1 MTPARRYNQSWL
13 PSIFNDFF
21 DNDWFDRS
29 ASTVPAIN
37 VLEDEK
43 GYNLELAA
51 PGLTKDDFQVS
62 LDEDNDLVIKMEKKE
77 ESKDENKDEGKK
89 KGRYLRHEFS
99 YAKFQQTMVL
109 PDDVD
114 REKISATVQNGV
126 LKVTLPK
133 IENKE
138 VPQSKK
144 MIEIK

>member
-1 MTPARRYNQSWL
+1 MVPARRYNHNWL
-13 PSIFNDFF
+13 PSIFDDFF
-21 DNDWFDRS
+21 DNDWFDVRS
-29 ASTVPAIN
+29 SAAVPAMN

-43 GYNLELAA
+43 GYNLEIAA
-51 PGLTKDDFQVS
+51 PGLTKNDFQIS

-77 ESKDENKDEGKK
+77 ENKDEDKK
-89 KGRYLRHEFS
+89 KGRFLRHEFS
-99 YAKFQQTMVL
+99 YAKFQQTVAL

-114 REKISATVQNGV
+114 KENIEATVSDGV

-133 IENKE
+133 LEKKE

>member
-1 MTPARRYNQSWL
+1 MVPSRRYNQNWL
-13 PSIFNDFF
+13 PSIFNDLF
-21 DNDWFDRS
+21 DNDWIERS
-29 ASTVPAIN
+29 NASVPAIN

-77 ESKDENKDEGKK
+77 ETKDEGKK
-89 KGRYLRHEFS
+89 KGRFLRHEFS

-114 REKISATVQNGV
+114 REKISATVQDGV
-126 LKVTLPK
+126 LKVALPK